1 MSYTIKNILISK
13 TKRQTKNLKNYWN
26 KTKKIFI
33 FLFLFVSPLFVHN
46 SYSDDIKSGEQV
58 IQELITKTQKHAL
71 ETIHLSS
78 EERSKK
84 ITPIIEQYL
93 NLNFMAKA
101 TTGSFWNKATSD
113 EKTKYEL
120 ALLDQIINTVEEHL
134 NTLATLSYKPIKSE
148 FRGKKLLY
156 ITGVIEDKSKIK
168 PPINLLWKLS
178 KGKDEA
184 IKILDLEIEGISLIR
199 SHKSETMS
207 ILRKNKGDFNDL
219 IGKLKIK
226 K

>member
-1 MSYTIKNILISK
+1 M
-13 TKRQTKNLKNYWN
+13 KNYWN
-26 KTKKIFI
+26 KTKKIFV
-33 FLFLFVSPLFVHN
+33 FLFLFISPLFAHN
-46 SYSDDIKSGEQV
+46 SYSDDIKNGEHV
-58 IQELITKTQKHAL
+58 IQELIAKTQKHAL

-84 ITPIIEQYL
+84 ITSIIQQYL

-101 TTGSFWNKATSD
+101 TTGSFWNKATND
-113 EKTKYEL
+113 EKIKYEL

-156 ITGVIEDKSKIK
+156 INGVIEDKSKIK

-219 IGKLKIK
+219 IGKFKIK

>member
-1 MSYTIKNILISK
+1 M
-13 TKRQTKNLKNYWN
+13 NLKNCWN
-26 KTKKIFI
+26 KTKTIFI
-33 FLFLFVSPLFVHN
+33 FLFLFTSPLFVHN
-46 SYSDDIKSGEQV
+46 SYSDDKKNGEHV
-58 IQELITKTQKHAL
+58 IQQLIIKTQKHAL

-101 TTGSFWNKATSD
+101 TTGSFWNKATND
-113 EKTKYEL
+113 EKIKYES
-120 ALLDQIINTVEEHL
+120 ALLDQIIITVEEHL

-148 FRGKKLLY
+148 LRGKKLLY

-178 KGKDEA
+178 KGKDEV

-207 ILRKNKGDFNDL
+207 ILRKNKGDFKDL
-219 IGKLKIK
+219 LEKLKIK

>member
-1 MSYTIKNILISK
+1 M
-13 TKRQTKNLKNYWN
+13 KNYWN
-26 KTKKIFI
+26 KTKK
-33 FLFLFVSPLFVHN
+33 LFVFLYLFISPLFIHN
-46 SYSDDIKSGEQV
+46 SYSDDIKNGEHV
-58 IQELITKTQKHAL
+58 IQELIAKAKKHAL

-84 ITPIIEQYL
+84 ITPIIQQYL

-101 TTGSFWNKATSD
+101 TTGSFWNKATNN

-148 FRGKKLLY
+148 LRGKKLIY

-184 IKILDLEIEGISLIR
+184 PKILDLEIEGISLIR
-199 SHKSETMS
+199 SHKSETIS

>member
-1 MSYTIKNILISK
+1 M
-13 TKRQTKNLKNYWN
+13 KNYWN
-26 KTKKIFI
+26 KIKKIFV
-33 FLFLFVSPLFVHN
+33 FLFLFISPLFVHN
-46 SYSDDIKSGEQV
+46 SYSDDKKNGEHV
-58 IQELITKTQKHAL
+58 IQQLITKTQKHAL

-84 ITPIIEQYL
+84 ITPIIQQYL

-101 TTGSFWNKATSD
+101 TTGSFWKKATND
-113 EKTKYEL
+113 EKIKYEL

-148 FRGKKLLY
+148 LRGKRLLY

>member
-1 MSYTIKNILISK
+1 M
-13 TKRQTKNLKNYWN
+13 KNYWN
-26 KTKKIFI
+26 KIKKIFV
-33 FLFLFVSPLFVHN
+33 FLFLFISPLLVHN
-46 SYSDDIKSGEQV
+46 SYSDDIKNGEHV
-58 IQELITKTQKHAL
+58 IQELIAKTQKHAL

-84 ITPIIEQYL
+84 ITPIIQQYL

-101 TTGSFWNKATSD
+101 TTGSFWNKATND
-113 EKTKYEL
+113 EKIKYEL

-156 ITGVIEDKSKIK
+156 ITGLIEDKSKIK

>member
-1 MSYTIKNILISK
+1 M
-13 TKRQTKNLKNYWN
+13 
-26 KTKKIFI
+26 
-33 FLFLFVSPLFVHN
+33 SPLFVHN
-46 SYSDDIKSGEQV
+46 SYSDDIKNGEQV
-58 IQELITKTQKHAL
+58 IQQLITKTQKHAL

-101 TTGSFWNKATSD
+101 TTGSFWNKATND
-113 EKTKYEL
+113 EKIKYEL
-120 ALLDQIINTVEEHL
+120 ALLDQMINTVEEHL

-148 FRGKKLLY
+148 LRGKKLLY

>member
-1 MSYTIKNILISK
+1 M
-13 TKRQTKNLKNYWN
+13 KNYWN
-26 KTKKIFI
+26 KIKKIFV
-33 FLFLFVSPLFVHN
+33 FLFLFISPLFVHN
-46 SYSDDIKSGEQV
+46 SYSDDIKNGEHV
-58 IQELITKTQKHAL
+58 IQELIAKTQKHAL

-84 ITPIIEQYL
+84 ITPIIKQYL

-101 TTGSFWNKATSD
+101 TTGSFWKKATND
-113 EKTKYEL
+113 EKIKYEL

>member
-1 MSYTIKNILISK
+1 M
-13 TKRQTKNLKNYWN
+13 KNYWN
-26 KTKKIFI
+26 KIKKIFV
-33 FLFLFVSPLFVHN
+33 FLFLFISPLFVHN
-46 SYSDDIKSGEQV
+46 SYSDDIKIGEHV
-58 IQELITKTQKHAL
+58 IQELIAKTQKHAL

-84 ITPIIEQYL
+84 ITPIIQQYL

-101 TTGSFWNKATSD
+101 TTGSFWNKATND
-113 EKTKYEL
+113 EKIKYEL

-156 ITGVIEDKSKIK
+156 ITGIIEDKSKIK

-199 SHKSETMS
+199 SHKSEAMS

>member
-1 MSYTIKNILISK
+1 MKNC
-13 TKRQTKNLKNYWN
+13 WN
-26 KTKKIFI
+26 KTKTIFI
-33 FLFLFVSPLFVHN
+33 FLFLFTSPLFVHN
-46 SYSDDIKSGEQV
+46 SYSDDKKNGEHV
-58 IQELITKTQKHAL
+58 IQQLIIKTQKHAL

-101 TTGSFWNKATSD
+101 TTGSFWNKATND
-113 EKTKYEL
+113 EKIKYES
-120 ALLDQIINTVEEHL
+120 ALLDQIIITVEEHL

-148 FRGKKLLY
+148 LRGKKLLY

-207 ILRKNKGDFNDL
+207 ILRKNKGDFKDL
-219 IGKLKIK
+219 LEKLKIK

>member
-1 MSYTIKNILISK
+1 M
-13 TKRQTKNLKNYWN
+13 KNYWN

-33 FLFLFVSPLFVHN
+33 FLFLFISPLFVHN
-46 SYSDDIKSGEQV
+46 SYSDDIKNGEKI
-58 IQELITKTQKHAL
+58 IQQLITKTQKHAL

-84 ITPIIEQYL
+84 IIPIIEQYI

-101 TTGSFWNKATSD
+101 TTGSFWKKATND
-113 EKTKYEL
+113 EKIKYEL

-148 FRGKKLLY
+148 LRGKKLLY

-219 IGKLKIK
+219 IEKLKIK

>member
-1 MSYTIKNILISK
+1 MNTPISK
-13 TKRQTKNLKNYWN
+13 IKRKTKNLKNYWN
-26 KTKKIFI
+26 KTKKVLII
-33 FLFLFVSPLFVHN
+33 VFLFISPLFVHN
-46 SYSDDIKSGEQV
+46 SYSDDIKNGEKI
-58 IQELITKTQKHAL
+58 IQELIIKTKKHAI

-101 TTGSFWNKATSD
+101 TTGSFWNKANNY
-113 EKTKYEL
+113 EKIKYES
-120 ALLDQIINTVEEHL
+120 ALLHQIINTVEEHL

-148 FRGKKLLY
+148 LRGKKLIY
-156 ITGVIEDKSKIK
+156 ITGVIEDKSKNK
-168 PPINLLWKLS
+168 PTINLLWKLS

-184 IKILDLEIEGISLIR
+184 IRILDLEIEGISLIR

-207 ILRKNKGDFNDL
+207 ILRKNKGNFNNL
-219 IGKLKIK
+219 IEKLKIK

>member
-1 MSYTIKNILISK
+1 M
-13 TKRQTKNLKNYWN
+13 KNYWN
-26 KTKKIFI
+26 KIKKIFV
-33 FLFLFVSPLFVHN
+33 FLFLFISPLFVHN
-46 SYSDDIKSGEQV
+46 SYSDDIKNGEHV
-58 IQELITKTQKHAL
+58 IQELIAKTQKHAL

-84 ITPIIEQYL
+84 ITPIIQQYL

-101 TTGSFWNKATSD
+101 TTGSFWNKATND
-113 EKTKYEL
+113 EKIKYEL

-156 ITGVIEDKSKIK
+156 ITGLIEDKSNIK

-178 KGKDEA
+178 NGKDEA
-184 IKILDLEIEGISLIR
+184 MKILDLEIEGISLIR

>member
-1 MSYTIKNILISK
+1 M
-13 TKRQTKNLKNYWN
+13 KNYWN
-26 KTKKIFI
+26 KIKKIFV
-33 FLFLFVSPLFVHN
+33 FLFLFISPLFVHN
-46 SYSDDIKSGEQV
+46 SYSDDIKNGEHV
-58 IQELITKTQKHAL
+58 IQELIAKTQKHAL

-84 ITPIIEQYL
+84 ITPIIQQYL

-101 TTGSFWNKATSD
+101 TTGSFWNKATND
-113 EKTKYEL
+113 EKIKYEL

-134 NTLATLSYKPIKSE
+134 NTLATLSYKPVKSE

-156 ITGVIEDKSKIK
+156 ITGLIEDKSKIK

-178 KGKDEA
+178 KGKNEA

>member
-1 MSYTIKNILISK
+1 M
-13 TKRQTKNLKNYWN
+13 KNYWN
-26 KTKKIFI
+26 KIKKIFV
-33 FLFLFVSPLFVHN
+33 FLFLFISPLFVHN
-46 SYSDDIKSGEQV
+46 SYSDDIKNGEHV
-58 IQELITKTQKHAL
+58 IQELIVKAQKHAS

-84 ITPIIEQYL
+84 ITPIIQQYL

-101 TTGSFWNKATSD
+101 TTGSFWNKATND
-113 EKTKYEL
+113 EKIKYEL

-148 FRGKKLLY
+148 LRGKKLLY

>member
-1 MSYTIKNILISK
+1 M
-13 TKRQTKNLKNYWN
+13 KNYWN

-33 FLFLFVSPLFVHN
+33 FLFLFISPLFVHN
-46 SYSDDIKSGEQV
+46 SFSNDIKNGEHV
-58 IQELITKTQKHAL
+58 IQQLITKTQKHAL

-101 TTGSFWNKATSD
+101 TTGSFWNKATND
-113 EKTKYEL
+113 EKIKYKL

-148 FRGKKLLY
+148 LRGKKILY
-156 ITGVIEDKSKIK
+156 ITGIIADKSKIK

-178 KGKDEA
+178 KSKDES

-207 ILRKNKGDFNDL
+207 ILRKNKGNFRDL
-219 IGKLKIK
+219 IEKLKIK

>member
-1 MSYTIKNILISK
+1 M
-13 TKRQTKNLKNYWN
+13 
-26 KTKKIFI
+26 
-33 FLFLFVSPLFVHN
+33 HD
-46 SYSDDIKSGEQV
+46 SYSDDKKNGEHV
-58 IQELITKTQKHAL
+58 IQQLITKTQKHAL

-101 TTGSFWNKATSD
+101 TTGSFWNKATND
-113 EKTKYEL
+113 EKIKYEL

-148 FRGKKLLY
+148 LRGKKLLY

-219 IGKLKIK
+219 IEKLKIK

>member
-1 MSYTIKNILISK
+1 M
-13 TKRQTKNLKNYWN
+13 KNYWN
-26 KTKKIFI
+26 KIKKIFV
-33 FLFLFVSPLFVHN
+33 FLFLFISPLFVHN
-46 SYSDDIKSGEQV
+46 SYSDDIKNGEHV
-58 IQELITKTQKHAL
+58 IQELIAKTQKHAL

-84 ITPIIEQYL
+84 ITPIIQQYL

-101 TTGSFWNKATSD
+101 TTGSFWNKATND
-113 EKTKYEL
+113 EKIKYEL
-120 ALLDQIINTVEEHL
+120 VLLDQIINTVEEHL

-178 KGKDEA
+178 KSKDES

-207 ILRKNKGDFNDL
+207 ILRKNKGNFRDL
-219 IGKLKIK
+219 IEKLKIK

>member
-1 MSYTIKNILISK
+1 M
-13 TKRQTKNLKNYWN
+13 KNLKNYWN
-26 KTKKIFI
+26 KTKKIFV
-33 FLFLFVSPLFVHN
+33 FLFLFISPLFVHS
-46 SYSDDIKSGEQV
+46 SYSDDIKNGEHV

-71 ETIHLSS
+71 DTIHLSS

-84 ITPIIEQYL
+84 ITPIIEQYF

-101 TTGSFWNKATSD
+101 TTGSFWNKATNE
-113 EKTKYEL
+113 EKIKYEL

-156 ITGVIEDKSKIK
+156 INGVIEDKSKIK

-178 KGKDEA
+178 KGKDDA

-219 IGKLKIK
+219 IGKFKIK

>member
-1 MSYTIKNILISK
+1 M
-13 TKRQTKNLKNYWN
+13 KNYWN
-26 KTKKIFI
+26 KTKKIFV
-33 FLFLFVSPLFVHN
+33 FLFLFISPLFVHN
-46 SYSDDIKSGEQV
+46 SYSDDIKNGEHV
-58 IQELITKTQKHAL
+58 IQELIAKTQKHAL

-84 ITPIIEQYL
+84 ITPIIQQYL

-101 TTGSFWNKATSD
+101 TTGSFWKKATND
-113 EKTKYEL
+113 EKIKYEL

-148 FRGKKLLY
+148 LRGKKLLY

-178 KGKDEA
+178 K
-184 IKILDLEIEGISLIR
+184 R
-199 SHKSETMS
+199 
-207 ILRKNKGDFNDL
+207 
-219 IGKLKIK
+219 
-226 K
+226 

>member
-1 MSYTIKNILISK
+1 M
-13 TKRQTKNLKNYWN
+13 KNYWN
-26 KTKKIFI
+26 KIKKIFV
-33 FLFLFVSPLFVHN
+33 FLFLFISPLFVHN
-46 SYSDDIKSGEQV
+46 SYSDDIKNGEHV
-58 IQELITKTQKHAL
+58 IQELIAKTQKHAL

-78 EERSKK
+78 RERSKK
-84 ITPIIEQYL
+84 ITPIIQQYL

-101 TTGSFWNKATSD
+101 TTGSFWNKATND
-113 EKTKYEL
+113 EKIKYKL
-120 ALLDQIINTVEEHL
+120 ALLNQIINTVEEHL
-134 NTLATLSYKPIKSE
+134 NTLATLSYKPIESE
-148 FRGKKLLY
+148 LRGKKLLY